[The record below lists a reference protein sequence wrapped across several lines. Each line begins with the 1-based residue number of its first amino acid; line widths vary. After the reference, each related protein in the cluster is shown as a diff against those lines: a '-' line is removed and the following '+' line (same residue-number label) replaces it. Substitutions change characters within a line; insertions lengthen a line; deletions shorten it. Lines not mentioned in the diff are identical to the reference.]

1 MNLRQESFQGSS
13 ARFVAFIYAR
23 TFEHLGKH
31 LSDLITDDALGVVRV
46 EFRMSTHKLVSPIR
60 VLGKLIVFAQI
71 FAVQKRRP
79 QVSHL
84 FFQPSRQNCK
94 THDFD
99 QADVLFFDVVQ
110 LFMWMVKPHGVL
122 FCRQVI
128 AQHKVKLISAVSHT
142 CDRRNGVVRLAVR
155 FRKDHRVR
163 VGICTPLGKDSARQL
178 AELRLVRA
186 VQAQNRHRVLP
197 EQHIGF
203 WKNLSARFDVA
214 EHKIAAGGAERF
226 HSVRNGLA
234 ALTSDPGLIA
244 VQDGVRP
251 LGSVAM
257 IRRVAEAAAKH
268 GAAIPVVEPVDSFR
282 ETDGEADAAGRAA
295 SHIVDRRLLRIVQT
309 PQIFRA
315 EVLRR
320 AYESEYRAEFTDD
333 ASVVEAV
340 GQAVC
345 LAEGE
350 RENLKLTT
358 PGDFVI
364 AEALIAARE
373 EAENEEGTTD
383 AEHV

>member
-1 MNLRQESFQGSS
+1 MERTGVIIVAGGSGS
-13 ARFVAFIYAR
+13 RAGGARPKQFRFLDGMPVLAR
-23 TFEHLGKH
+23 TINTFAA
-31 LSDLITDDALGVVRV
+31 ALPGA
-46 EFRMSTHKLVSPIR
+46 E
-60 VLGKLIVFAQI
+60 IVA
-71 FAVQKRRP
+71 
-79 QVSHL
+79 
-84 FFQPSRQNCK
+84 
-94 THDFD
+94 
-99 QADVLFFDVVQ
+99 
-110 LFMWMVKPHGVL
+110 
-122 FCRQVI
+122 
-128 AQHKVKLISAVSHT
+128 
-142 CDRRNGVVRLAVR
+142 
-155 FRKDHRVR
+155 
-163 VGICTPLGKDSARQL
+163 
-178 AELRLVRA
+178 
-186 VQAQNRHRVLP
+186 VLP

-282 ETDGEADAAGRAA
+282 ETDGEADAAGRA
-295 SHIVDRRLLRIVQT
+295 
-309 PQIFRA
+309 
-315 EVLRR
+315 
-320 AYESEYRAEFTDD
+320 EFTDD

>member
-1 MNLRQESFQGSS
+1 MERTGVIIVAGGSGS
-13 ARFVAFIYAR
+13 RAGGARPKQFRFLDGMPVLAR
-23 TFEHLGKH
+23 TINTFAA
-31 LSDLITDDALGVVRV
+31 ALPGA
-46 EFRMSTHKLVSPIR
+46 E
-60 VLGKLIVFAQI
+60 IVA
-71 FAVQKRRP
+71 
-79 QVSHL
+79 
-84 FFQPSRQNCK
+84 
-94 THDFD
+94 
-99 QADVLFFDVVQ
+99 
-110 LFMWMVKPHGVL
+110 
-122 FCRQVI
+122 
-128 AQHKVKLISAVSHT
+128 
-142 CDRRNGVVRLAVR
+142 
-155 FRKDHRVR
+155 
-163 VGICTPLGKDSARQL
+163 
-178 AELRLVRA
+178 
-186 VQAQNRHRVLP
+186 VLP

-203 WKNLSARFDVA
+203 WKNLSARFD
-214 EHKIAAGGAERF
+214 GAERF

>member
-1 MNLRQESFQGSS
+1 MERTGVIIVAGGSGS
-13 ARFVAFIYAR
+13 RAGGARPKQFRFLDGMPVLAR
-23 TFEHLGKH
+23 TINTFAA
-31 LSDLITDDALGVVRV
+31 ALPGA
-46 EFRMSTHKLVSPIR
+46 E
-60 VLGKLIVFAQI
+60 IVA
-71 FAVQKRRP
+71 
-79 QVSHL
+79 
-84 FFQPSRQNCK
+84 
-94 THDFD
+94 
-99 QADVLFFDVVQ
+99 
-110 LFMWMVKPHGVL
+110 
-122 FCRQVI
+122 
-128 AQHKVKLISAVSHT
+128 
-142 CDRRNGVVRLAVR
+142 
-155 FRKDHRVR
+155 
-163 VGICTPLGKDSARQL
+163 
-178 AELRLVRA
+178 
-186 VQAQNRHRVLP
+186 VLP

-282 ETDGEADAAGRAA
+282 ETDADEAGNVA
-295 SHIVDRRLLRIVQT
+295 SHNVDRRFLRIVQT

-315 EVLRR
+315 DILRR
-320 AYESEYRAEFTDD
+320 AYEAEYRAEFTDD

>member
-1 MNLRQESFQGSS
+1 MERTGVIIVAGGSGS
-13 ARFVAFIYAR
+13 RAGGARPKQFRFLGGMPVLAR
-23 TFEHLGKH
+23 TINTFAA
-31 LSDLITDDALGVVRV
+31 ALPGA
-46 EFRMSTHKLVSPIR
+46 E
-60 VLGKLIVFAQI
+60 IVA
-71 FAVQKRRP
+71 
-79 QVSHL
+79 
-84 FFQPSRQNCK
+84 
-94 THDFD
+94 
-99 QADVLFFDVVQ
+99 
-110 LFMWMVKPHGVL
+110 
-122 FCRQVI
+122 
-128 AQHKVKLISAVSHT
+128 
-142 CDRRNGVVRLAVR
+142 
-155 FRKDHRVR
+155 
-163 VGICTPLGKDSARQL
+163 
-178 AELRLVRA
+178 
-186 VQAQNRHRVLP
+186 VLP

-257 IRRVAEAAAKH
+257 IRRVAEAAAKQ

>member
-1 MNLRQESFQGSS
+1 MERTGVIIVAGGSGS
-13 ARFVAFIYAR
+13 RAGGARPKQFRFLDGMPVLAR
-23 TFEHLGKH
+23 TINTFAA
-31 LSDLITDDALGVVRV
+31 ALPGA
-46 EFRMSTHKLVSPIR
+46 E
-60 VLGKLIVFAQI
+60 IVA
-71 FAVQKRRP
+71 
-79 QVSHL
+79 
-84 FFQPSRQNCK
+84 
-94 THDFD
+94 
-99 QADVLFFDVVQ
+99 
-110 LFMWMVKPHGVL
+110 
-122 FCRQVI
+122 
-128 AQHKVKLISAVSHT
+128 
-142 CDRRNGVVRLAVR
+142 
-155 FRKDHRVR
+155 
-163 VGICTPLGKDSARQL
+163 
-178 AELRLVRA
+178 
-186 VQAQNRHRVLP
+186 VLP

-257 IRRVAEAAAKH
+257 IRRVAEAAARH
-268 GAAIPVVEPVDSFR
+268 GAAVPVVEPVDSFR
-282 ETDGEADAAGRAA
+282 ETDADEAGNVA
-295 SHIVDRRLLRIVQT
+295 SHIVDRRFLRIVQT

-315 EVLRR
+315 DILRP
-320 AYESEYRAEFTDD
+320 AYEAEYRAEFTDD
-333 ASVVEAV
+333 ASVVEAI

-358 PGDFVI
+358 PGDFVV

>member
-1 MNLRQESFQGSS
+1 MECTGVIIVAGGSGRRAGG
-13 ARFVAFIYAR
+13 ARPKQFRFLGGMPVLAR
-23 TFEHLGKH
+23 TINTFAA
-31 LSDLITDDALGVVRV
+31 ALPGA
-46 EFRMSTHKLVSPIR
+46 E
-60 VLGKLIVFAQI
+60 IVA
-71 FAVQKRRP
+71 
-79 QVSHL
+79 
-84 FFQPSRQNCK
+84 
-94 THDFD
+94 
-99 QADVLFFDVVQ
+99 
-110 LFMWMVKPHGVL
+110 
-122 FCRQVI
+122 
-128 AQHKVKLISAVSHT
+128 
-142 CDRRNGVVRLAVR
+142 
-155 FRKDHRVR
+155 
-163 VGICTPLGKDSARQL
+163 
-178 AELRLVRA
+178 
-186 VQAQNRHRVLP
+186 VLP

-257 IRRVAEAAAKH
+257 IRHVAEAAAKH

-315 EVLRR
+315 EV
-320 AYESEYRAEFTDD
+320 TDD

>member
-1 MNLRQESFQGSS
+1 MERTGVIIVAGGSGS
-13 ARFVAFIYAR
+13 RAGGARPKQFRFLGGMPVLAR
-23 TFEHLGKH
+23 TINTFAA
-31 LSDLITDDALGVVRV
+31 ALPGA
-46 EFRMSTHKLVSPIR
+46 E
-60 VLGKLIVFAQI
+60 IVA
-71 FAVQKRRP
+71 
-79 QVSHL
+79 
-84 FFQPSRQNCK
+84 
-94 THDFD
+94 
-99 QADVLFFDVVQ
+99 
-110 LFMWMVKPHGVL
+110 
-122 FCRQVI
+122 
-128 AQHKVKLISAVSHT
+128 
-142 CDRRNGVVRLAVR
+142 
-155 FRKDHRVR
+155 
-163 VGICTPLGKDSARQL
+163 
-178 AELRLVRA
+178 
-186 VQAQNRHRVLP
+186 VLP

-282 ETDGEADAAGRAA
+282 ETDGAA
-295 SHIVDRRLLRIVQT
+295 SQIIDRRRLRIVQT
-309 PQIFRA
+309 PQVFRA

>member
-1 MNLRQESFQGSS
+1 MERTGVIIVAGGSGS
-13 ARFVAFIYAR
+13 RAGGARPKQFRFLDGMPVLAR
-23 TFEHLGKH
+23 TINTFAA
-31 LSDLITDDALGVVRV
+31 ALPGA
-46 EFRMSTHKLVSPIR
+46 E
-60 VLGKLIVFAQI
+60 IVA
-71 FAVQKRRP
+71 
-79 QVSHL
+79 
-84 FFQPSRQNCK
+84 
-94 THDFD
+94 
-99 QADVLFFDVVQ
+99 
-110 LFMWMVKPHGVL
+110 
-122 FCRQVI
+122 
-128 AQHKVKLISAVSHT
+128 
-142 CDRRNGVVRLAVR
+142 
-155 FRKDHRVR
+155 
-163 VGICTPLGKDSARQL
+163 
-178 AELRLVRA
+178 
-186 VQAQNRHRVLP
+186 VLP

-315 EVLRR
+315 E
-320 AYESEYRAEFTDD
+320 FTDD